1 MLNMESGLR
10 ADKDLK
16 VLSMWR
22 VEDWRFVFGSGTT
35 VLERKKFCARM
46 TIRGKENS
54 ASVSGKGRP
63 AGKTW
68 EGQGA
73 KAGKDRI

>member
-1 MLNMESGLR
+1 M
-10 ADKDLK
+10 
-16 VLSMWR
+16 
-22 VEDWRFVFGSGTT
+22 FGSGTT

-63 AGKTW
+63 AGKT
-68 EGQGA
+68 
-73 KAGKDRI
+73 